1 MLVRSWQVQ
10 QLQPTGPSRDMDSV
24 LLDILV
30 WQKPETR
37 VVTVNVWIFQMLGT
51 PRHP

>member
-1 MLVRSWQVQ
+1 MPVRSWQIQ
-10 QLQPTGPSRDMDSV
+10 QIQPTGASRDMDSV
-24 LLDILV
+24 LLDIPV

-37 VVTVNVWIFQMLGT
+37 VVTGNVWIFQTLGT